1 MQRNTPN
8 PVIESALKSPVVA
21 EGAVTLWLTAI
32 GLAATGTWL
41 LFDAAPGLNWFL
53 VTLLIAAG
61 LFTVTWRKTR
71 GRSLRRDW
79 LPVALAIVLAGGAIL
94 TSNGFFHFW
103 IALGVFTQF
112 AILTLLCAGLPAER
126 LGPARTA
133 FAPLP
138 ALRLVCL
145 EVTQR
150 SDTEARALLRNE
162 RNYRTLRG
170 IALALP
176 IVALFFLLLGAADPT
191 LAAWRD
197 ALGELLGDS
206 SMIGRLLL
214 FALIFTALLGLYGI
228 ALRAPPASALDPPR
242 QPRAALTDVERTIVL
257 GSVAALFA
265 LFLGL
270 QVSYLFGNPGE
281 TPGSGLTFAEALHR
295 GFGEITI
302 VVTLCAWLIIALDRH
317 AIRGT
322 REPLVR
328 VLEVLVVA
336 ACALLLASAY
346 HRLVSYE
353 AAYGY
358 TTLRL
363 YVAIY
368 IAAAAMALA
377 LLAWEIWRG
386 IDLVRLTRRIMVV
399 AVLALCTPIYW
410 NSAAWVVRQNLARR
424 HSTDN
429 VDTAYWPNGLSAD
442 AVPQI
447 VAALPLLPRA
457 QAEELARNL
466 KQRHTSLSDP
476 AGNHSRWYEWN
487 LRREAAR
494 RALQSL
500 PSLNVH
506 LAPASPPRATPQ
518 RAPPRSPR
526 PVRSVSAADATP
538 AP

>member
-1 MQRNTPN
+1 
-8 PVIESALKSPVVA
+8 
-21 EGAVTLWLTAI
+21 
-32 GLAATGTWL
+32 
-41 LFDAAPGLNWFL
+41 
-53 VTLLIAAG
+53 
-61 LFTVTWRKTR
+61 
-71 GRSLRRDW
+71 
-79 LPVALAIVLAGGAIL
+79 
-94 TSNGFFHFW
+94 
-103 IALGVFTQF
+103 
-112 AILTLLCAGLPAER
+112 
-126 LGPARTA
+126 
-133 FAPLP
+133 
-138 ALRLVCL
+138 LRLVCI

-170 IALALP
+170 IALSLP

-214 FALIFTALLGLYGI
+214 FALIFIALLGLYGI

-322 REPLVR
+322 RERLVR

-358 TTLRL
+358 TTFRL

-368 IAAAAMALA
+368 IAAAAIALA

-442 AVPQI
+442 AIPEV

-466 KQRHTSLSDP
+466 KQRHSRLSDP

-526 PVRSVSAADATP
+526 PQRSVSAADATP

>member
-1 MQRNTPN
+1 MTP
-8 PVIESALKSPVVA
+8 
-21 EGAVTLWLTAI
+21 LWLTAI
-32 GLAATGTWL
+32 GLAAIGTWL
-41 LFDAAPGLNWFL
+41 LFDAAPGLNWFV
-53 VTLLIAAG
+53 VTVLIAAG

-79 LPVALAIVLAGGAIL
+79 LPVALAIVLAGGTIL
-94 TSNGFFHFW
+94 TSNESFHFW

-112 AILTLLCAGLPAER
+112 AILTLLNAGLPAER

-133 FAPLP
+133 FAPFP
-138 ALRLVCL
+138 AVHLVCL
-145 EVTQR
+145 EVTHR

-162 RNYRTLRG
+162 RNYRILRG

-214 FALIFTALLGLYGI
+214 FALLFTALLGLYGI
-228 ALRAPPASALDPPR
+228 ALRAPPASGLDPLR

-328 VLEVLVVA
+328 ILEVLVVT

-346 HRLVSYE
+346 HRLLSYE

-358 TTLRL
+358 TTFRL

-424 HSTDN
+424 HSSDI
-429 VDTAYWPNGLSAD
+429 DTAYWPNGLSAD
-442 AVPQI
+442 AVPEI
-447 VAALPLLPRA
+447 VAALPLLPPA

-466 KQRHTSLSDP
+466 KQRHASLSDP
-476 AGNHSRWYEWN
+476 AGKHSRWYEWN

-506 LAPASPPRATPQ
+506 LGPASPPHATPQ
-518 RAPPRSPR
+518 RAAPRSPR